1 MSENRVIGRGGE
13 LPWHLSADLKRFK
26 KLTMGHPIVMGR
38 KTYESIGRPLPGR
51 RSIVLSHNRAYQQT
65 GVEVVRN
72 LEQALE
78 QTAEAQEVFVIGGRQ
93 LYEMALP
100 LATRLYLTEVAAKI
114 AGDVFFPQFD
124 WDQWR
129 LLESLPAELDEKSAL
144 AYCFKTYQR
153 AESMLGTNDLPE

>member
-51 RSIVLSHNRAYQQT
+51 RSIVLSHNRAYQQA
-65 GVEVVRN
+65 GVEVVGS

-78 QTAEAQEVFVIGGRQ
+78 KTAEANEVFVIGGRQ
-93 LYEMALP
+93 LYEIALP
-100 LATRLYLTEVAAKI
+100 LATRFYLTEVAANI

-124 WDQWR
+124 WDQWQ
-129 LLESLPAELDEKSAL
+129 LLESLPAVLDQKSAL

-153 AESMLGTNDLPE
+153 AESMLDTNDLPE